1 MLHCHEI
8 NFFICVL
15 LSSLVFMLVCL
26 TGRELAK
33 FVRSSSFCEPFSFP
47 EDFMADL
54 STDLD
59 PEMPRHSVMST
70 DSGIE
75 RDLPDATEQV
85 SATAPSLGRLS
96 RRGGMKVKPS
106 VTDNVMRDV
115 LEDADACMWGT
126 VGSGTGSLQRRAGA
140 TGTPF
145 PKQQQ
150 RQFTARIVMMGD
162 DRVVGR
168 MARAY
173 YWFR

>member
-1 MLHCHEI
+1 MR
-8 NFFICVL
+8 V
-15 LSSLVFMLVCL
+15 

-33 FVRSSSFCEPFSFP
+33 FVRSTSFCEPFSFP

-75 RDLPDATEQV
+75 RDLPEATEQV
-85 SATAPSLGRLS
+85 STTAAATVPPSSGRLS

-106 VTDNVMRDV
+106 VTDSVAMMQDA
-115 LEDADACMWGT
+115 LEDSGTCMWGT
-126 VGSGTGSLQRRAGA
+126 AGGGTGSLQRRAGA

-150 RQFTARIVMMGD
+150 RQFTARIVLMGD
-162 DRVVGR
+162 DRVVGK

-173 YWFR
+173 YWFK

>member
-1 MLHCHEI
+1 MTSSFGFSI
-8 NFFICVL
+8 
-15 LSSLVFMLVCL
+15 SSLLFTLVRL

-75 RDLPDATEQV
+75 RDLPDAAEQV
-85 SATAPSLGRLS
+85 SSTAPSSGRLS

-106 VTDNVMRDV
+106 VTDSVALMQDA
-115 LEDADACMWGT
+115 LEDTGACVWGA

-140 TGTPF
+140 AGTPF
-145 PKQQQ
+145 PRQQQ
-150 RQFTARIVMMGD
+150 RQFTARVVMMGD

-173 YWFR
+173 YLFR

>member
-1 MLHCHEI
+1 
-8 NFFICVL
+8 
-15 LSSLVFMLVCL
+15 
-26 TGRELAK
+26 
-33 FVRSSSFCEPFSFP
+33 
-47 EDFMADL
+47 MADL

-75 RDLPDATEQV
+75 RDLPDTLDQV
-85 SATAPSLGRLS
+85 SAAAAPSSGRLS

-106 VTDNVMRDV
+106 VTDSMALMQDA
-115 LEDADACMWGT
+115 LEDTGPWGT
-126 VGSGTGSLQRRAGA
+126 VVSETGSLQRRAGA